1 MPPGQQLGELLGCD
15 RQFTAQIASI
25 AVLRYQVVRDF
36 QTQLHPELG
45 QQRRVGLDNDVLGVL
60 GSVATGVQI
69 VDNSLVKRRVVVLGN
84 MTTVASNGYH
94 ERAIVFSGHI
104 GEGHAQSHW
113 LFGSRENRRQ
123 DLFRGFKFHV
133 CHAAYLQAK
142 P

>member
-15 RQFTAQIASI
+15 RQFTVQIASI
-25 AVLRYQVVRDF
+25 AVLRYQVIRHL

-94 ERAIVFSGHI
+94 ERAIVFKGHI
-104 GEGHAQSHW
+104 GERHAQGHR
-113 LFGSRENRRQ
+113 LFGSRERGWQN
-123 DLFRGFKFHV
+123 LFGSFKYHV